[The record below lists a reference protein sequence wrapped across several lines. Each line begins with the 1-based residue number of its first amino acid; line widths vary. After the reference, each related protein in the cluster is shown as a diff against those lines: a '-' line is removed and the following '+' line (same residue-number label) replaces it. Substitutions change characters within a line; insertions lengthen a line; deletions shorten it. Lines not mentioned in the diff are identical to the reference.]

1 MRDFIASSV
10 QRLRP
15 SGIRKY
21 FDIAATMEDVITLGI
36 GEPDCSTPEHIT
48 AKGIESLAAGRTAYT
63 SNSGLYE
70 LRAAISDYIA
80 RLYGVHYAP
89 DNQILVTVGVSEAL
103 FLALRAVCDP
113 LDEVLVV
120 EPCFVSNAAAVE
132 MAGGI
137 PVMVPT
143 RPENDFQI
151 TGADL
156 KARITPRTKAI
167 LLSYP
172 NNPTGAILTRAQMLE
187 VAQVAEEYD
196 LLVISDEI
204 YERLVY
210 GVTHINFASLPGM
223 YERTILL
230 SGMSKS
236 YAMTGWRIG
245 YACAPAPI
253 MDAMRKLHQ
262 YLIMSAPTAG
272 QYAAVEALLHG
283 EDDVERMRQ
292 NYDQRRRLIVDGFN
306 HLGLTCFE
314 PRGAF
319 YAFPSVAA
327 TGMTD
332 EEFCEALLREERVAV
347 VPGSAFGESGRG
359 HVRASYTN
367 SYANIEAA
375 LERMAR
381 FAQRHG
387 FYHPAA
393 PALAFGD

>member
-1 MRDFIASSV
+1 MRNLISQSV

-21 FDIAATMEDVITLGI
+21 FDIAATMENVISLGI
-36 GEPDCSTPEHIT
+36 GEPDFSTPEHIT

-70 LRAAISDYIA
+70 LRAAISDSIA
-80 RLYGVHYAP
+80 RLYGLAYSP

-120 EPCFVSNAAAVE
+120 EPCFVANPAAVE
-132 MAGGI
+132 MAGAI

-151 TGADL
+151 TGLDL
-156 KARITPRTKAI
+156 KAKISPRTKAI

-172 NNPTGAILTRAQMLE
+172 NNPTGAVLSRQQMLE
-187 VAQVAEEYD
+187 VAQVAQEYD
-196 LLVISDEI
+196 LVVISDEI

-210 GVTHINFASLPGM
+210 DVEHINFASLPGM
-223 YERTILL
+223 QERTILL

-245 YACAPAPI
+245 YACAPVQI
-253 MDAMRKLHQ
+253 MEAMRKIHQ
-262 YLIMSAPTAG
+262 YLIMSAPTPG
-272 QYAAVEALLHG
+272 QYAALQAVLHG

-292 NYDQRRRLIVDGFN
+292 SYDQRRRLIVDGFN
-306 HLGLTCFE
+306 SLGLTCFE

-319 YAFPSVAA
+319 YAFPNITS

-332 EEFCEALLREERVAV
+332 EQFCEALLREERVAV

-359 HVRASYTN
+359 FVRAAYTASYG
-367 SYANIEAA
+367 NIEIA
-375 LERMAR
+375 LDRMAS
-381 FAQRHG
+381 FLQRHG
-387 FYHPAA
+387 VLRV
-393 PALAFGD
+393 PALAAGD